1 MQIKYNMKGFIQS
14 IQSNDFFTIVAHSMQ
29 ISSYF
34 ALLHLSAALVG
45 NIHKFILYHHK
56 NYKRRNK
63 YTCMLLTENITFHI
77 NYGHHLPFS
86 WGQIPIRSPVDQTA
100 AIIRSGID
108 GLNIRVTEVETAV
121 DKLCKISALVA
132 STTVNIIHEDN
143 FSYVIDVSD

>member
-1 MQIKYNMKGFIQS
+1 
-14 IQSNDFFTIVAHSMQ
+14 
-29 ISSYF
+29 
-34 ALLHLSAALVG
+34 
-45 NIHKFILYHHK
+45 
-56 NYKRRNK
+56 
-63 YTCMLLTENITFHI
+63 MLLTENITFHT

-121 DKLCKISALVA
+121 DKLCKISARDISLVA